1 VPEIRLDF
9 GKHAGKRVSE
19 VPTDYL
25 LWCLDN
31 LRKLWVGYRL
41 AMVAELARRGVHYDY
56 EQADADDDQADDRHP
71 RGNSHDDGAS
81 AGVPATVL
89 AKVEL
94 WRKEMALRYHP
105 DRGGSTEVM
114 QALNNAYERLRQ
126 LLAAP

>member
-9 GKHAGKRVSE
+9 GKHAGKRLSE

-31 LRKLWVGYRL
+31 LRKLWPVYRQ
-41 AMVAELARRGVHYDY
+41 AMVAELARRGVRY
-56 EQADADDDQADDRHP
+56 DDDQAGDDRQADDDDDHA
-71 RGNSHDDGAS
+71 RRNGDGAS

-89 AKVEL
+89 ARVEL
-94 WRKEMALRYHP
+94 WRKEMALRFHP

-114 QALNNAYERLRQ
+114 QALNLAYERLKQ
-126 LLAAP
+126 LLVAP